1 MNTNRG
7 GGRTNSSRPNS
18 NKPKPAMQKRAQGPK
33 KAKINT
39 KVAEVE
45 ASKVAKKPN
54 QAPKRAKAA
63 DEIRLNKY
71 IANSGVCS
79 RRDADIYIQSGN
91 VKVNGVPVV
100 EMGYLVK
107 PGDVVNFDGNV
118 LTPEKKEYILLN
130 KPKNF
135 TTALDEG
142 QEYRNVLE
150 LVKGSTTAKIGAVGR
165 MDKNTTGLLLFTN
178 DTDMIRKF
186 TLPNQKSS
194 KIYQVS
200 LDKNLKFLLG
210 SADSFPLDDNSVDV
224 IVSFETIEHLPKF
237 EQFLKNMGETLAKDG
252 KFFISTPMAKETT
265 TNNINPYHEIE
276 WSFTDFQTLIKKYF
290 NIEEVYIQNVIY
302 RNKRSLFEILFKN
315 KNKKYKKI
323 EFEKFSN
330 QIDIQSIKEGYQM
343 LVCKKK

>member
-1 MNTNRG
+1 MNNKEGNNKRSG
-7 GGRTNSSRPNS
+7 SRTNSSRPNS

-33 KAKINT
+33 KVKVNA
-39 KVAEVE
+39 KVAELAAEKVE
-45 ASKVAKKPN
+45 KKPN
-54 QAPKRAKAA
+54 QAPKRQKAK

-71 IANSGVCS
+71 ISNSGVCS

-91 VKVNGVPVV
+91 VKVNGVPVI

-200 LDKNLKFLLG
+200 LDKNLKYEDLEKINKGLV
-210 SADSFPLDDNSVDV
+210 LDGHRVFIEDV
-224 IVSFETIEHLPKF
+224 SYIEGESKSEIGLKLRSSNVKVVRSIFEHFSYDVLRIDRVAFAGLTKKNLPRGNWRKLTDQ
-237 EQFLKNMGETLAKDG
+237 EIINLKNT
-252 KFFISTPMAKETT
+252 
-265 TNNINPYHEIE
+265 
-276 WSFTDFQTLIKKYF
+276 
-290 NIEEVYIQNVIY
+290 
-302 RNKRSLFEILFKN
+302 
-315 KNKKYKKI
+315 
-323 EFEKFSN
+323 
-330 QIDIQSIKEGYQM
+330 
-343 LVCKKK
+343 

>member
-1 MNTNRG
+1 MNNKEGNNKRSGT
-7 GGRTNSSRPNS
+7 RTNSSRPNS

-33 KAKINT
+33 KVKVNAKAVELAT
-39 KVAEVE
+39 EKVE
-45 ASKVAKKPN
+45 KKQN
-54 QAPKRAKAA
+54 QAPKSQKAK

-71 IANSGVCS
+71 ISNSGVCS

-118 LTPEKKEYILLN
+118 LSPEKKEYILLN

-200 LDKNLKFLLG
+200 LDKNLKYEDLEKINKGLVIDGHRVF
-210 SADSFPLDDNSVDV
+210 VEDV
-224 IVSFETIEHLPKF
+224 SYIEGESKSEVGLKLRSSNVKVVRSIF
-237 EQFLKNMGETLAKDG
+237 EQFNYDVLRIDRVAFAGLTKKNLPRGNWRKLTDQEIINLKNA
-252 KFFISTPMAKETT
+252 
-265 TNNINPYHEIE
+265 
-276 WSFTDFQTLIKKYF
+276 
-290 NIEEVYIQNVIY
+290 
-302 RNKRSLFEILFKN
+302 
-315 KNKKYKKI
+315 
-323 EFEKFSN
+323 
-330 QIDIQSIKEGYQM
+330 
-343 LVCKKK
+343 

>member
-1 MNTNRG
+1 MNNKEGNNKKSGTRI
-7 GGRTNSSRPNS
+7 SSRSNA

-33 KAKINT
+33 KAKPTT
-39 KVAEVE
+39 KAAEIATDKVE
-45 ASKVAKKPN
+45 KKQN
-54 QAPKRAKAA
+54 QAPKRPKVA

-71 IANSGVCS
+71 ISNSGVCS

-118 LTPEKKEYILLN
+118 LSPEKKEYILLN

-200 LDKNLKFLLG
+200 LDKNLKYEDLEKINKGLVIDGHRVF
-210 SADSFPLDDNSVDV
+210 VEDV
-224 IVSFETIEHLPKF
+224 SYIEGESKSEVGLKLRSSNVKVVRSIF
-237 EQFLKNMGETLAKDG
+237 EQFNYDVLRIDRVAFAGLTKKNLPRGNWRKLTDQEIINLKNA
-252 KFFISTPMAKETT
+252 
-265 TNNINPYHEIE
+265 
-276 WSFTDFQTLIKKYF
+276 
-290 NIEEVYIQNVIY
+290 
-302 RNKRSLFEILFKN
+302 
-315 KNKKYKKI
+315 
-323 EFEKFSN
+323 
-330 QIDIQSIKEGYQM
+330 
-343 LVCKKK
+343 

>member
-1 MNTNRG
+1 MNNKEGNNKRSG
-7 GGRTNSSRPNS
+7 SRTNSSRPNS

-33 KAKINT
+33 KVKVNAKVGEIAAD
-39 KVAEVE
+39 KVE
-45 ASKVAKKPN
+45 KKPN
-54 QAPKRAKAA
+54 QAPKRAKAK

-71 IANSGVCS
+71 ISNSGVCS

-91 VKVNGVPVV
+91 VKVNGVPVI

-200 LDKNLKFLLG
+200 LDKNLKYEDLEKINKGLV
-210 SADSFPLDDNSVDV
+210 LDGHRVFVEDV
-224 IVSFETIEHLPKF
+224 SYIEGETKSEVGLKLRSSNVKVVRSIFEHFSYDVLRIDRVAFAGLTKKNLPRGNWRKLTDQ
-237 EQFLKNMGETLAKDG
+237 EIINLKNT
-252 KFFISTPMAKETT
+252 
-265 TNNINPYHEIE
+265 
-276 WSFTDFQTLIKKYF
+276 
-290 NIEEVYIQNVIY
+290 
-302 RNKRSLFEILFKN
+302 
-315 KNKKYKKI
+315 
-323 EFEKFSN
+323 
-330 QIDIQSIKEGYQM
+330 
-343 LVCKKK
+343 